1 MAPENP
7 TAPRRRILRR
17 VLFGTLAVLGI
28 GAVFL
33 FRPLATDDLVAS
45 PNPAA
50 TYEEAVAR
58 IEQIRR
64 EEDKLPLHE
73 EGRTIILSHG
83 HQTERVFVLLHGFT
97 NSPRQFR
104 ELGEKLFATG
114 ANVIIPRLPQHGFA
128 DRLTD
133 ALRDF
138 TANELVRHAEEGVNA
153 AHGLGRRV
161 TVVGLSVSGV
171 TAAWLAHEHEGLDEV
186 FLLAPFFGVSF
197 SPGSL
202 TAPLTAALMRL
213 PNTFLW
219 WDPRVRENLQQPPH
233 NYPRYPTH
241 ALGDS
246 LRLGLAVERQKGPLQ
261 VKRLSVILSASD
273 IAVNNAR
280 TLHLLEQ
287 WEAASPGIGFF
298 AYTFPASDKVPHDM
312 IDPLQPNARTDV
324 VYPQLLKWLT
334 ESP

>member
-1 MAPENP
+1 MASEKSP
-7 TAPRRRILRR
+7 APRRRVLRT
-17 VLFGTLAVLGI
+17 VLISTLAVLGV

-33 FRPLATDDLVAS
+33 FRPLATDDIVAS

-50 TYEEAVAR
+50 TYEEAVSR
-58 IEQIRR
+58 IEQVRL

-73 EGRTIILSHG
+73 GGRTIVLSHG

-138 TANELVRHAEEGVNA
+138 TANDLARYAEDGVNA
-153 AHGLGRRV
+153 AHGLGRHV

-171 TAAWLAHEHEGLDEV
+171 TAAWLAHEREGLDEA

-197 SPGSL
+197 VPNSL
-202 TAPLTAALMRL
+202 TAPLTAALVRL

-219 WDPRVRENLQQPPH
+219 WDPRVRENLPQPPH

-280 TLHLLEQ
+280 TLRLLEQ
-287 WEAASPGIGFF
+287 WEAASPGTEFF
-298 AYTFPASDKVPHDM
+298 VYTFPASDKVPHDM

-324 VYPQLLKWLT
+324 VYPLLMKWLAG
-334 ESP
+334 SP